1 MTATAIISAA
11 STNPQA
17 RYINLGDLL
26 MQGGWTWCMLGR
38 MALAED
44 LVDCVR
50 VFRQGRI
57 IDNLETRRSLNPDP
71 DAPDDHALRS
81 R

>member
-1 MTATAIISAA
+1 M
-11 STNPQA
+11 
-17 RYINLGDLL
+17 RGRV
-26 MQGGWTWCMLGR
+26 TWGMLGR

-44 LVDCVR
+44 LVDCVQ

-57 IDNLETRRSLNPDP
+57 IEHLETRRFLNPDP